1 MVANVKTAP
10 VPPVP
15 QYKNVLDA
23 QGRFVSLEWLQWFV
37 SVRDKI
43 NVIND
48 LLVNL
53 GLFTGGV
60 PNIGPGGTVSAAT
73 TDDVPEGAVNKYF
86 TETRVLETILDG
98 LTISPNSPIVD
109 TDNIIEAFG
118 KLQAQINAISGG
130 GGALEY
136 LSTVTVSGSAATS
149 ISISGLDLTADH
161 EYLLRV
167 SVVNA
172 TGSTATLSMFYNG
185 DTTPTHY
192 YNQITTSDGT
202 STTSARANTARAV
215 IDNANE
221 CAVAWIYIRK
231 DIDGKPRAVCQM
243 SRDLPSAMK
252 TSILTHIWKSATN
265 VTSLALTSDISNA
278 LDIGSYVAI
287 YKLNT

>member
-86 TETRVLETILDG
+86 TEARVLETLLDG
-98 LTISPNSPIVD
+98 LTISPNSAIVD

-118 KLQAQINAISGG
+118 KIQAQINAF
-130 GGALEY
+130 
-136 LSTVTVSGSAATS
+136 SGSATFGYVTS
-149 ISISGLDLTADH
+149 VSVTGSAASSLAVSGLDLDTDKM
-161 EYLLRV
+161 YLV
-167 SVVNA
+167 KGIFKNA
-172 TGSTATLSMFYNG
+172 TGSASDIALYYNSDTTATN
-185 DTTPTHY
+185 Y
-192 YNQITTSDGT
+192 YREGFTANNATLTGS
-202 STTSARANTARAV
+202 RANNGLCCVLTASQSS
-215 IDNANE
+215 NFLT
-221 CAVAWIYIRK
+221 WIFK
-231 DIDGKPRAVCQM
+231 DFDGIPRAF
-243 SRDLPSAMK
+243 SFTIRGTPSGVILQFFMHGWTAS
-252 TSILTHIWKSATN
+252 TSVTGTTFSASVAN
-265 VTSLALTSDISNA
+265 SLSV
-278 LDIGSYVAI
+278 GSTVHI
-287 YKLNT
+287 YKILET

>member
-86 TETRVLETILDG
+86 TETRVLETLLDG
-98 LTISPNSPIVD
+98 LTISPDAPIVD
-109 TDNIIEAFG
+109 TDNVIEAFG
-118 KLQAQINAISGG
+118 KIQAQINAISA
-130 GGALEY
+130 GGAIEEID
-136 LSTVTVSGSAATS
+136 TVFVTGSAATTL
-149 ISISGLDLTADH
+149 SISGLDLGAYRAFLIFYSLD
-161 EYLLRV
+161 
-167 SVVNA
+167 NA
-172 TGSTATLSMFYNG
+172 TGSASNVSVYYNS
-185 DTTPTHY
+185 DTTATHY
-192 YNQITTSDGT
+192 YTQILTGNNTTVSGSRTNSGFAIGLTANET
-202 STTSARANTARAV
+202 STGNG
-215 IDNANE
+215 
-221 CAVAWIYIRK
+221 YIQK
-231 DIDGKPRAVCQM
+231 DLDGKPRLTLNINRGAPSSIIIQPAVHVW
-243 SRDLPSAMK
+243 
-252 TSILTHIWKSATN
+252 TSNSN
-265 VTSLALTSDISNA
+265 VTDITLSASVANSLA
-278 LDIGSYVAI
+278 IGSVLAVYGV
-287 YKLNT
+287 L

>member
-43 NVIND
+43 NVINE

-98 LTISPNSPIVD
+98 LTISPDAPIVD
-109 TDNIIEAFG
+109 TDNILEAFG
-118 KLQAQINAISGG
+118 KLQAQINAISGN

-136 LSTVTVSGSAATS
+136 ISTVTVSGSAATS
-149 ISISGLDLTADH
+149 ISISGLDLTTDH

-167 SVVNA
+167 SLVNA
-172 TGSTATLSMFYNG
+172 TGSSATISMFYNG
-185 DTTPTHY
+185 DTTATNY
-192 YNQITTSDGT
+192 YNQITTSDNT
-202 STTSARANTARAV
+202 STTAARVNSARV
-215 IDNANE
+215 IIDNANE
-221 CAVAWIYIRK
+221 CVVAWIYIRK
-231 DIDGKPRAVCQM
+231 DIDGKPRALCQM
-243 SRDLPSAMK
+243 NRDLPSAMK
-252 TSILTHIWKSATN
+252 TSILTHAWNSATN
-265 VTSLALTSDISNA
+265 VTSLALTSDISSA
-278 LDIGSYVAI
+278 LDVGSYVAI